1 MNIIHNITLYF
12 KKLLYNMYHSLFSIK
27 FYQQVYS
34 SYRGYGIKYI
44 FSIII
49 ISVTLN
55 CIAFLWY
62 INQAEDYL
70 KYNTSNTVSDNL
82 NNIFEQW
89 PKIIYEDKKIK
100 FSDELQPSTIITN
113 HFGREIIAIDPV
125 NKIQNSDKNRIPII
139 LQEEYIVINL
149 DSLSN
154 ASGGE
159 VQKFTV
165 PYNEIIAVDPYAL
178 DSEGLKS
185 LLLEYLPIILNFTVF
200 SLPILISLISLA
212 ITIIN
217 KLIIAGILLVIAS
230 FMKMEMQF
238 KQAIRLAMFAAGVP
252 MFLQFFALRGYPINY
267 IILITQLWCNGLII
281 YSIISLNKA
290 RQKRSSL

>member
-1 MNIIHNITLYF
+1 MNIIPNIVLYF
-12 KKLLYNMYHSLFSIK
+12 QKLLYNMYHSLFSIR
-27 FYQQVYS
+27 FYQKVYS
-34 SYRGYGIKYI
+34 SYRGFGIKYI

-49 ISVTLN
+49 ISVTIN

-62 INQAEDYL
+62 IDQTKDYL
-70 KYNTSNTVSDNL
+70 QHNTSNQVSDNL
-82 NNIFEQW
+82 NNVFEQW
-89 PKIIYEDKKIK
+89 PPVIYQDKKIQ
-100 FSDELQPSTIITN
+100 FNDDSQPSTIITTPL
-113 HFGREIIAIDPV
+113 GREVILIDPYD
-125 NKIQNSDKNRIPII
+125 KIKPNEKNHIPVV
-139 LQEEYIVINL
+139 LQKEYIAINL

-159 VQKFTV
+159 AQKFIV
-165 PYNEIIAVDPYAL
+165 SYNEIIATDPYTL

-200 SLPILISLISLA
+200 SLPILISLISLV

-252 MFLQFFALRGYPINY
+252 IFLQFFALRGYPIHY
-267 IILITQLWCNGLII
+267 IILLMQLWCNGLII
-281 YSIISLNKA
+281 YSIITLNKA
-290 RQKRSSL
+290 KKNRSAI